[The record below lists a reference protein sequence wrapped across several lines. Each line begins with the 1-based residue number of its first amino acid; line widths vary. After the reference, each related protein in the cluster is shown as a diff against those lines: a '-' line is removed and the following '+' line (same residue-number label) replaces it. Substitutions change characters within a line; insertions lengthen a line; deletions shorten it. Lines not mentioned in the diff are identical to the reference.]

1 MANTDEL
8 MRELN
13 GLLNTIRPTRQ
24 RRLPQDIELIYLFIL
39 DYNEMT
45 RRFLDNPQ
53 LSLHATQYNNVMLN
67 FTEILKNRL
76 LQRRQQRPATI
87 DLVFDIPIP
96 DQASSGLTEE
106 QIQQNTTIVP
116 FDSSMNEERCP
127 ISMENFI
134 VGEEI
139 YRINSC
145 QHIFKKNELIGWFRQ
160 HSNCPVCRQSIV
172 AQDTTTNQ
180 RERESVLS
188 SPTLQNILRSIIN
201 PNESFS
207 LDINDNES

>member
-1 MANTDEL
+1 
-8 MRELN
+8 
-13 GLLNTIRPTRQ
+13 
-24 RRLPQDIELIYLFIL
+24 
-39 DYNEMT
+39 
-45 RRFLDNPQ
+45 
-53 LSLHATQYNNVMLN
+53 
-67 FTEILKNRL
+67 
-76 LQRRQQRPATI
+76 
-87 DLVFDIPIP
+87 VFDIPIP
-96 DQASSGLTEE
+96 DQALSSGLTEE